1 MKKKLLFLTAI
12 SFSFFAQAQFGPQQL
27 ISVNGANEIYP
38 GDLDGDGDIDV
49 VAATYGDDTIAWY
62 ENLDGQGN
70 FGTRQIISTTADQA
84 LTVHAADL
92 DGDGDLDV
100 ISGSQADSKI
110 AWYANDGLGNFGSQ
124 RIISTNAISVHD
136 VYTSDIDGDGDLDL
150 LAAEFGNNLVTWY
163 ENIDGQ
169 GNFSNSKIISPLES
183 APYAVYPADLDGDG
197 DMDVLCAAWQGN
209 RITWFENLN
218 GDGNFGPARVIS
230 INANA
235 AQSVFA
241 EDIDGDGDM
250 DVLFTSLVDDKVAW
264 HKNLDGLGNF
274 GAEQIITLNA
284 NGATCVYAADLDNN
298 GSIDALSTSEDG
310 KIAWYKNT
318 DGQGTFGPQEILTT
332 SNPSTS
338 VYGADIDGDGD
349 NDVVSGGADIVWF
362 KNMYPLSINENQIM
376 GVSVYPNPVKN
387 NLYIDFQNNTAIK
400 SILVFD
406 VSGKKLIEINGE
418 TTQLNLN
425 HLPNGM
431 IYLLEVK
438 TGKGV
443 FTEKI
448 IKE

>member
-1 MKKKLLFLTAI
+1 MKKKTLFLIAI
-12 SFSFFAQAQFGPQQL
+12 NFSFFAHAQFGPQQL
-27 ISVNGANEIYP
+27 ISEIGGAIFP
-38 GDLDGDGDIDV
+38 GDIDSDGDIDII
-49 VAATYGDDTIAWY
+49 AATSFDDTIAWY

-70 FGTRQIISTTADQA
+70 FGPLQVISTNADYA
-84 LTVHAADL
+84 MSVSSSDI

-100 ISGSQADSKI
+100 ISGSREDHKL
-110 AWYANDGLGNFGSQ
+110 AWYKNIDGQGTFGSQ
-124 RIISTNAISVHD
+124 LIISTSVTS
-136 VYTSDIDGDGDLDL
+136 VYSIQSTDIDGDGDLDIIV
-150 LAAEFGNNLVTWY
+150 ADFGNNMVAWY

-169 GNFSNSKIISPLES
+169 GNFNSKIISPLEIT
-183 APYAVYPADLDGDG
+183 PYAVYPADLDGDG

-209 RITWFENLN
+209 RITWFENLD

-235 AQSVFA
+235 GQSVFA
-241 EDIDGDGDM
+241 EDIDADGDM

-318 DGQGTFGPQEILTT
+318 DGLGIFGPQEII
-332 SNPSTS
+332 STQTNLPNS
-338 VYGADIDGDGD
+338 IFATDIDGDGD
-349 NDVVSGGADIVWF
+349 NDVVANGGNIAWYG
-362 KNMYPLSINENQIM
+362 NLHPLSINENQIV
-376 GVSVYPNPVKN
+376 GVSVYPNPVKY

-425 HLPNGM
+425 HLPNG